1 MDLGAGGMATV
12 NAGAAF
18 PLDFRDLDLSL
29 LLYGDPITR
38 TSTRL
43 VIDYGAGDRDEFT
56 GVGVTYS
63 ALGEPI
69 SGTIT
74 GYRSIR
80 SWAVAADVT
89 GLNASAAQFMNYVR
103 NADTVGGIMY
113 MLAGHD
119 VINGSAF
126 DDYVAGGAGDDTISG
141 FGGQDYL
148 IGNAGNDLIIGGAGV
163 DTASMAIPVLK
174 ASFVR
179 LSDGWRVSDQI
190 SGFGTDTLLEIERV
204 QFSDKLVDLSLT
216 SPVVDSYASNI
227 LRVPTSPELSM
238 LAANGV
244 VTTAAARSQLVELAD
259 ATTSVATLAY
269 QFFTGKVP
277 SLAGMDYL
285 VSPTGPNPNNL
296 NSAYYQHF
304 NLENRYIN
312 FAVNLGKVG
321 EGRAQFEA
329 EYGGLTLQQATKLA
343 YTEIFGLAPS
353 DAKVAALLSG
363 GRDLYFELYGQD
375 GPNGLGTKAAMVG
388 WLLAEAEKANIGMY
402 AKSNAA
408 FLTDLADG
416 AQFSID
422 LVGVYGQ
429 PDFAY
434 GG

>member
-304 NLENRYIN
+304 NLEN
-312 FAVNLGKVG
+312 
-321 EGRAQFEA
+321 
-329 EYGGLTLQQATKLA
+329 
-343 YTEIFGLAPS
+343 
-353 DAKVAALLSG
+353 
-363 GRDLYFELYGQD
+363 
-375 GPNGLGTKAAMVG
+375 
-388 WLLAEAEKANIGMY
+388 
-402 AKSNAA
+402 
-408 FLTDLADG
+408 
-416 AQFSID
+416 
-422 LVGVYGQ
+422 
-429 PDFAY
+429 
-434 GG
+434 